1 MSTETLTKSTKLA
14 LTAQRL
20 AESYGGSAAGAGS
33 RTEEARAAL
42 PELEFPTTKAEA
54 WKYTRTAQ
62 IANKAWSFSKDT
74 SHGDLPVDLEKF
86 PFRMVFVNGHY
97 IAEQSRIPASE
108 TLRVLPFSRDNEAR
122 MGKENAPESGENPFE
137 KSTSHRTDAFA
148 ALNAAYPQDGV
159 YISLDKNTAAESPL
173 CIFHIYT
180 GELTAAQPRNEI
192 HVKSGSE
199 MKITEMHIHQGST
212 FANAAY
218 EIRVDDNAR
227 LGMDVLQFGSAESFH
242 MQEVNAVIGRDA
254 VFTHNIFTLSGKW
267 TRNNTNARIIGQGS
281 TGNFHG
287 FYMPNEGE
295 HVDNHTIM
303 DHEAAHCDSNE
314 LYRGVLLDRAT
325 GVFNGKVFVRQD
337 AQKTNAFQSNGNILV
352 SDDAVMNS
360 KPELEIY
367 ADDVKCSHGSTTG
380 QLDEGAMFY
389 LRTRGI
395 SQNTARR
402 MLVTAFAEDVLAEL
416 VNADIRALV
425 DVNIEYRLKQ

>member
-1 MSTETLTKSTKLA
+1 MSTETLTKSTKLGA
-14 LTAQRL
+14 VAQRL
-20 AESYGGSAAGAGS
+20 AEGYTHKADLGDS
-33 RTEEARAAL
+33 RTARAREAL
-42 PELEFPTTKAEA
+42 PGLEFPTTKAEA
-54 WKYTRTAQ
+54 WKYTRTGQ
-62 IANKAWSFSKDT
+62 IANKEWKFSEETAFEK
-74 SHGDLPVDLEKF
+74 LPVDLEKF
-86 PFRMVFVNGHY
+86 PFRMVFVNGRY
-97 IAEQSRIPASE
+97 LPDQSKVPASE
-108 TLRVLPFSRDNEAR
+108 KLRVLPFSGDNEVR
-122 MGKENAPESGENPFE
+122 QGKENTDNENPFA
-137 KSTSHRTDAFA
+137 KSTAHLTDAFA

-159 YISLDKNTAAESPL
+159 YVSLDKNAVSETPL
-173 CIFHIYT
+173 YIFHIYT
-180 GELTAAQPRNEI
+180 GDLTAAQPRNEI
-192 HVKSGSE
+192 HVKSGGDL
-199 MKITEMHIHQGST
+199 KITEMHIHQGNT

-227 LGMDVLQFGSAESFH
+227 LGMDVLQFGTPGSFH
-242 MQEVNAVIGRDA
+242 MQEVNAIVGRDA
-254 VFTHNIFTLSGKW
+254 VFTHNNFTLSGKW

-287 FYMPNEGE
+287 FYMPNETE

-303 DHEAAHCDSNE
+303 DHEVARCDSNE
-314 LYRGVLLDRAT
+314 LYRGVLLDRAV
-325 GVFNGKVFVRQD
+325 GVFNGKVFVRRD

-402 MLVTAFAEDVLAEL
+402 MLVTAFAEDVLAEM
-416 VNADIRALV
+416 VNDEVRELI
-425 DVNIEYRLKQ
+425 DVNIENRLKQS

>member
-1 MSTETLTKSTKLA
+1 MSTDILTKATKLGSVA
-14 LTAQRL
+14 QGLKAHYAHKADAGDGRTAQ
-20 AESYGGSAAGAGS
+20 
-33 RTEEARAAL
+33 AREAL
-42 PELEFPTTKAEA
+42 PGLEFPTTKAEA
-54 WKYTRTAQ
+54 WKYTRTGQ
-62 IANKAWSFSKDT
+62 IANKKWEFSEETAFEK
-74 SHGDLPVDLEKF
+74 LPVDLEKF

-97 IAEQSRIPASE
+97 LPGQSKVPASE
-108 TLRVLPFSRDNEAR
+108 KLRVLPFSAR
-122 MGKENAPESGENPFE
+122 EKSPNSSDGDNPFAQ
-137 KSTSHRTDAFA
+137 STAHLNDAFA

-159 YISLDKNTAAESPL
+159 SLHLEKNTAVESPL
-173 CIFHIYT
+173 YIFHIYT
-180 GELTAAQPRNEI
+180 GNLTAAQPRNEI
-192 HVKSGSE
+192 HVESGGDL
-199 MKITEMHIHQGST
+199 KITEMHIHQGQT

-227 LGMDVLQFGSAESFH
+227 LGMDVLQFGTPESYH
-242 MQEVNAVIGRDA
+242 MQEVNAVMGRDT
-254 VFTHNIFTLSGKW
+254 VFTHNNFTLSGKW

-287 FYMPNEGE
+287 FYMPNETE

-303 DHEAAHCDSNE
+303 DHEVAHCDSNE
-314 LYRGVLLDRAT
+314 LYRGVLLDRAV

-395 SQNTARR
+395 SENTARR
-402 MLVTAFAEDVLAEL
+402 MLVTAFAEDVLAEM
-416 VNADIRALV
+416 VNDEVRELI
-425 DVNIEYRLKQ
+425 DVNIENRLKQS